1 MLNNNMV
8 PKFIDLNNHHSQ
20 PPPPQQQQHQQPGGY
35 PNGTFSTS
43 FNTQRHKKRILKF
56 VLLWVPKSASLE
68 RVSELPR
75 RTCQK

>member
-8 PKFIDLNNHHSQ
+8 PKFIDLNNH
-20 PPPPQQQQHQQPGGY
+20 
-35 PNGTFSTS
+35 
-43 FNTQRHKKRILKF
+43 KKRILKF
-56 VLLWVPKSASLE
+56 VLLWVRKSASLE